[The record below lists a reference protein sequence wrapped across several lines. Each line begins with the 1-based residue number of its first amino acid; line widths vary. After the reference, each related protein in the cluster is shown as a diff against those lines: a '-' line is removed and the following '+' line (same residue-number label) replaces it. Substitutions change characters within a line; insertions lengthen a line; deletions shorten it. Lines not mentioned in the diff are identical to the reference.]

1 MNKIHLKVKN
11 MLTLCQQVAGIIDA
25 QQTMPILA
33 HVMIEAQGQTLKA
46 TTSDSQM
53 QLQASVELD
62 EAVPEITF
70 TVSGKKLFDI
80 CKSLNPEAPLTITT
94 AESQISFKSG
104 KSLFRL
110 STLPAED
117 FPSFQS
123 FSPSLTFQI
132 AESDFHTLLRKTTFA
147 MASTDVRYYLNGLL
161 LETNE
166 HELVAVATDGH
177 RLAVCRAPR
186 EEKFSHKIQSLIPR
200 KTAIEINKLLNK
212 NSKDMIE
219 INLGTSTVSIT
230 KPGLSMVSKLID
242 GRFPDYE
249 QAIPQ
254 YRQKPTQF
262 NKDALKGALQRTAIL
277 SNEKV
282 GGIYLNIID
291 QALKIFSKNPSL
303 GDAEEVVPIEEGSTP
318 AIRLGINAHYFLD
331 VLNLIESQL
340 VNVFFKDNDSSILI
354 ESPSND
360 AQKSLYLIM
369 PICL

>member
-1 MNKIHLKVKN
+1 MNKIHLKVKE
-11 MLTLCQQVAGIIDA
+11 MLTLCQQVVGIIDA

-33 HVMIEAQGQTLKA
+33 HVMIEAKGQTLKA
-46 TTSDSQM
+46 TSSDSQM
-53 QLQASVELD
+53 QLEASIDLD
-62 EAVPEITF
+62 EAVSDITF
-70 TVSGKKLFDI
+70 TVSGRKLFDI
-80 CKSLNPEAPLTITT
+80 CKSLSPEAPLAITT
-94 AESQISFKSG
+94 SDSQISFKSG
-104 KSLFRL
+104 KSHFRL
-110 STLPAED
+110 SALPAEE

-132 AESDFHTLLRKTTFA
+132 KESVLYTLFKKTSFA

-161 LETNE
+161 LETNN

-177 RLAVCRAPR
+177 RLAISRSPR
-186 EEKFSHKIQSLIPR
+186 EEQFSHKIQSLMPR
-200 KTAIEINKLLNK
+200 KTAIEMSKLLNK
-212 NSKDMIE
+212 GSDAMVE
-219 INLGTSTVSIT
+219 VSLGTSTIAMT

-291 QALKIFSKNPSL
+291 QALKIFSKNPNL
-303 GDAEEVVPIEEGSTP
+303 GDAEEVVPIEDGSMP
-318 AIRLGINAHYFLD
+318 SIRLGINAHYFLD

-354 ESPSND
+354 ESPDSD
-360 AQKSLYLIM
+360 AEKSLYLIM